1 MKRMRMRGGV
11 FYEDERNEATRG
23 DEEKYKTKRGKGR
36 AKLMEGERR
45 RRREKGGKGKAMVQD
60 RKTGTW

>member
-1 MKRMRMRGGV
+1 
-11 FYEDERNEATRG
+11 
-23 DEEKYKTKRGKGR
+23 
-36 AKLMEGERR
+36 MEGERRR